1 MRSFMLEVPQIR
13 SYNYIMEIKDK
24 KGSWVKIEKGDVI
37 GDGFEE
43 GMVVDIR
50 MDGGD
55 MWFGVSDMKE
65 GWSMHMRDVKE
76 VNGDKVELSA

>member
-1 MRSFMLEVPQIR
+1 MLEVPQIR

-24 KGSWVKIEKGDVI
+24 KGSWVKIEKGDLI

>member
-1 MRSFMLEVPQIR
+1 
-13 SYNYIMEIKDK
+13 
-24 KGSWVKIEKGDVI
+24 
-37 GDGFEE
+37 
-43 GMVVDIR
+43 MVVDIR